1 MDVLSDVLNAVR
13 LTGAVF
19 FDVTA
24 RSPWVAE
31 TPPTGS
37 IAPSVMPEAEHVIA
51 FHIVTRGPVWVEMP
65 EGPEPPRR
73 LNSGDVVIFPK
84 GNPHVFCSEV
94 GMRAEPDLAN
104 YYRPTDRQLPF
115 ILKQNG
121 GGREEAR
128 FVCGYLGCDARPF
141 NPLLDALPP
150 MLHAQST
157 DDRGSLV
164 ADLVALAVEETK
176 ARRTGGEI
184 MLAKLSEL
192 LFVQSVRDY
201 IDGLPDDSVGWLSGL
216 RDRHVSA
223 ALSLIHGQPE
233 QDWTL
238 DRLSRKVGLSR
249 SSFAERFT
257 HYMDVSPMRYLGRWR
272 MQLAAGL
279 LKRPGMSVAEAGT
292 AVGYH
297 SEAAFNRAFK
307 KVVGAPPG
315 EWRRGQNTHVES

>member
-1 MDVLSDVLNAVR
+1 MDVLSDVLKAVR

-24 RSPWVAE
+24 RPPWVAE
-31 TPPTGS
+31 TPATGS
-37 IAPSVMPEAEHVIA
+37 IAKSVMPEAEHVIA
-51 FHIVTRGPVWVEMP
+51 FHIVTSGSLWVEMP

-73 LNSGDVVIFPK
+73 LNSGDVVIFPR
-84 GNPHVFCSEV
+84 GSPHVFCSEL
-94 GMRAEPDLAN
+94 GMRAAPDLAQ
-104 YYRPTDRQLPF
+104 YCRPADRQLPF
-115 ILKQNG
+115 VLIQNG
-121 GGREEAR
+121 GGTEEAR

-150 MLHAQST
+150 MLRAQCT
-157 DDRGSLV
+157 DDNGKLA
-164 ADLVALAVEETK
+164 ADLIALAVEETK

-184 MLAKLSEL
+184 LLAKLSEL
-192 LFVQSVRDY
+192 LFVQAVRDY
-201 IDGLPDDSVGWLSGL
+201 IDSLPDDSVGWLSGL

-233 QDWTL
+233 QEWTL
-238 DRLSRKVGLSR
+238 DRLAREAGLSR
-249 SSFAERFT
+249 SAFAERFT
-257 HYMDVSPMRYLGRWR
+257 HYMQVSPMRYLARWR

-292 AVGYH
+292 AVGYQ

-307 KVVGAPPG
+307 KIVGAPPG
-315 EWRRGQNTHVES
+315 EWRRGQSAPIQG